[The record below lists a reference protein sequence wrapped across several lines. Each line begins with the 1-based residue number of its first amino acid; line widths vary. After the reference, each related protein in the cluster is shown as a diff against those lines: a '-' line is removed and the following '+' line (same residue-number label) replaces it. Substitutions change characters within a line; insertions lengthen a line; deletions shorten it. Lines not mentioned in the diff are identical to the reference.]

1 MEMLNK
7 LALRNAKRSFRDY
20 LIYLMT
26 MIFTAALMFSFDSM
40 IFSDD
45 INKLCS
51 EAGMMGAMLGLA
63 TFFIVLIIIW
73 LVHYMMKFMA
83 EKRSREFATYLLL
96 GFHKKQIARL
106 FLKEMLLLGLAA
118 FIIGL
123 LPGLFLQ
130 QLITTLIYAIVQA
143 EYTIHIQWNMGTFF
157 MTAGIFFGSYIL
169 AMFRSSRR
177 FKKMNIR
184 EMMYLDR
191 QNEELKNG
199 NRSGKQWMF
208 FVSLFIIL
216 LFGWLLYFGHFNE
229 WNVYPMIA
237 ALMASVYFL
246 YMGLSAFLISYIRK
260 GKAGVYTGA
269 NIFLLRQLASKV
281 KTMQFTLGTLTILF
295 MVALVG
301 VSDALMLNQFQNTQ
315 AQEKYPFDV
324 CIYSEQT
331 NHEFKDEKELIEKY
345 AQITNSLIYNIYQ
358 DNTGTCWQYL
368 VEQLPETD
376 SSYYFQYDTYIRL
389 SDYNSLRQMLGLK
402 PVSLT
407 GNQYLIQTKKRLK
420 KTWIPFTEKPLKIQN
435 ADYTCAGIY
444 TEPFEQSG
452 HNGADYLLVVPDDLT
467 VFMTPYY
474 SLMAAEI
481 KGSLPDTLYDQVL
494 AQRGIETNNDSY
506 EEIDN
511 YIDNLDRG
519 TGSDAIYISDKL
531 VFLKDNDTKEMKF
544 LLSTLIFPLF
554 YVGLVF
560 LCVALTVL
568 AVQQLSDSGKYKY
581 RYQLLG
587 KLGMRAKE
595 LNQVIFRQLVIYYIC
610 PFAGAVLLS
619 GGIVGFISHNFV
631 KYSGIQAPSW
641 SYFGLALLLFGGVYL
656 IYFIATYIEFKR
668 NIMSAQKTPEV
679 E

>member
-1 MEMLNK
+1 MLNK

-20 LIYLMT
+20 LIYLLT

-45 INKLCS
+45 VKKLCS

-63 TFFIVLIIIW
+63 TFFIVLIMIW

-118 FIIGL
+118 FFIGL

-130 QLITTLIYAIVQA
+130 QVITTLIYAIVQA
-143 EYTIHIQWNMGTFF
+143 DYTIRIRWNMGTFF
-157 MTAGIFFGSYIL
+157 MTAGIFFGSYVL
-169 AMFRSSRR
+169 AMFRSNRR

-199 NRSGKQWMF
+199 NNTGKQWMF
-208 FVSLFIIL
+208 FASLIL
-216 LFGWLLYFGHFNE
+216 IVLFGWMLYFGHFNQ
-229 WNVYPMIA
+229 WNVYPMIG
-237 ALMASVYFL
+237 ALIASVYFL
-246 YMGLSAFLISYIRK
+246 YIGLSAFLISCIRK
-260 GKAGVYTGA
+260 GKAVVYRGA

-295 MVALVG
+295 MAALVG

-315 AQEKYPFDV
+315 AEEKYPFDV
-324 CIYSEQT
+324 CIYSE
-331 NHEFKDEKELIEKY
+331 HPGYDFSKEKALTEKY
-345 AQITNSLIYNIYQ
+345 ARITDFVAYDIYQ
-358 DNTGTCWQYL
+358 NNTNACSRYL
-368 VEQLPETD
+368 VEQLSQTD
-376 SSYYFQYDTYIRL
+376 SSYYFKYDTYIRL
-389 SDYNSLRQMLGLK
+389 SDYNRLREMLRLE
-402 PVSLT
+402 PVSLEPD
-407 GNQYLIQTKKRLK
+407 QYLIHTKKRLK
-420 KTWIPFTEKPLKIQN
+420 KTMAAFCAKPLKIQN
-435 ADYTCAGIY
+435 TDYTCAGIY

-452 HNGADYLLVVPDDLT
+452 HNGADYLLVVPDET
-467 VFMTPYY
+467 AASMTPYY
-474 SLMAAEI
+474 SLMAASI
-481 KGSLPDTLYDQVL
+481 KGSLPDDFYDQVL
-494 AQRGIETNNDSY
+494 SMRGIHMTNDSY
-506 EEIDN
+506 EELDD
-511 YIDNLDRG
+511 YIDSLDRE

-531 VFLKDNDTKEMKF
+531 VFLKENDTREMKF

-587 KLGMRAKE
+587 KLGMRSKE
-595 LNQVIFRQLVIYYIC
+595 LNQIVFRQLVIYYLC

-619 GGIVGFISHNFV
+619 GGIVGYISHNFV
-631 KYSGIQAPSW
+631 KYSGIQTPSW

-668 NIMSAQKTPEV
+668 NIMSAQKMPDV

>member
-1 MEMLNK
+1 MGMLNK

-20 LIYLMT
+20 LIYLLT

-45 INKLCS
+45 VKKLCS

-63 TFFIVLIIIW
+63 TFFIVLIMIW

-118 FIIGL
+118 FFIGL

-130 QLITTLIYAIVQA
+130 QVITTLIYAIVQA
-143 EYTIHIQWNMGTFF
+143 DYTIRIRWNMGTFF
-157 MTAGIFFGSYIL
+157 MTAGIFFGSYVL
-169 AMFRSSRR
+169 AMFRSNRR

-199 NRSGKQWMF
+199 NNTGKQWMF
-208 FVSLFIIL
+208 FASLIL
-216 LFGWLLYFGHFNE
+216 IVLFGWMLYFGHFNQ
-229 WNVYPMIA
+229 WNVYPMIG
-237 ALMASVYFL
+237 ALIASVYFL
-246 YMGLSAFLISYIRK
+246 YIGLSAFLISCIRK
-260 GKAGVYTGA
+260 GKAVVYRGA

-295 MVALVG
+295 MAALVG

-315 AQEKYPFDV
+315 AEEKYPFDV
-324 CIYSEQT
+324 CIYSE
-331 NHEFKDEKELIEKY
+331 HPGYDFSKEKALTEKY
-345 AQITNSLIYNIYQ
+345 ARITDFVAYDIYQ
-358 DNTGTCWQYL
+358 NNTNACSRYL
-368 VEQLPETD
+368 VEQLSQTD
-376 SSYYFQYDTYIRL
+376 SSYYFKYDTYIRL
-389 SDYNSLRQMLGLK
+389 SDYNRLREMLRLE
-402 PVSLT
+402 PVSLEPD
-407 GNQYLIQTKKRLK
+407 QYLIHTKKRLK
-420 KTWIPFTEKPLKIQN
+420 KTMAAFCAKPLKIQN
-435 ADYTCAGIY
+435 TDYTCAGIY

-452 HNGADYLLVVPDDLT
+452 HNGADYLLVVPDET
-467 VFMTPYY
+467 AASMTPYY
-474 SLMAAEI
+474 SLMAASI
-481 KGSLPDTLYDQVL
+481 KGSLPDDFYDQVL
-494 AQRGIETNNDSY
+494 SMRGIHMTNDSY
-506 EEIDN
+506 EELDD
-511 YIDNLDRG
+511 YIDSLDRE

-531 VFLKDNDTKEMKF
+531 VFLKENDTREMKF

-587 KLGMRAKE
+587 KLGMRSKE
-595 LNQVIFRQLVIYYIC
+595 LNQIVFRQLVIYYLC

-619 GGIVGFISHNFV
+619 GGIVGYISHNFV
-631 KYSGIQAPSW
+631 KYSGIQTPSW
-641 SYFGLALLLFGGVYL
+641 SYFGLALLLLGGVYL

-668 NIMSAQKTPEV
+668 NIMSAQKMPDV

>member
-1 MEMLNK
+1 
-7 LALRNAKRSFRDY
+7 
-20 LIYLMT
+20 
-26 MIFTAALMFSFDSM
+26 
-40 IFSDD
+40 
-45 INKLCS
+45 
-51 EAGMMGAMLGLA
+51 
-63 TFFIVLIIIW
+63 
-73 LVHYMMKFMA
+73 
-83 EKRSREFATYLLL
+83 
-96 GFHKKQIARL
+96 
-106 FLKEMLLLGLAA
+106 
-118 FIIGL
+118 
-123 LPGLFLQ
+123 
-130 QLITTLIYAIVQA
+130 
-143 EYTIHIQWNMGTFF
+143 
-157 MTAGIFFGSYIL
+157 
-169 AMFRSSRR
+169 
-177 FKKMNIR
+177 
-184 EMMYLDR
+184 
-191 QNEELKNG
+191 
-199 NRSGKQWMF
+199 
-208 FVSLFIIL
+208 
-216 LFGWLLYFGHFNE
+216 
-229 WNVYPMIA
+229 MIA

-345 AQITNSLIYNIYQ
+345 AQITNSLVYNIYQ
-358 DNTGTCWQYL
+358 DNTGTCRQYL

>member
-1 MEMLNK
+1 M
-7 LALRNAKRSFRDY
+7 
-20 LIYLMT
+20 
-26 MIFTAALMFSFDSM
+26 
-40 IFSDD
+40 
-45 INKLCS
+45 
-51 EAGMMGAMLGLA
+51 
-63 TFFIVLIIIW
+63 
-73 LVHYMMKFMA
+73 
-83 EKRSREFATYLLL
+83 
-96 GFHKKQIARL
+96 
-106 FLKEMLLLGLAA
+106 
-118 FIIGL
+118 
-123 LPGLFLQ
+123 
-130 QLITTLIYAIVQA
+130 
-143 EYTIHIQWNMGTFF
+143 
-157 MTAGIFFGSYIL
+157 
-169 AMFRSSRR
+169 
-177 FKKMNIR
+177 
-184 EMMYLDR
+184 
-191 QNEELKNG
+191 
-199 NRSGKQWMF
+199 
-208 FVSLFIIL
+208 
-216 LFGWLLYFGHFNE
+216 
-229 WNVYPMIA
+229 
-237 ALMASVYFL
+237 
-246 YMGLSAFLISYIRK
+246 
-260 GKAGVYTGA
+260 
-269 NIFLLRQLASKV
+269 
-281 KTMQFTLGTLTILF
+281 
-295 MVALVG
+295 
-301 VSDALMLNQFQNTQ
+301 
-315 AQEKYPFDV
+315 
-324 CIYSEQT
+324 
-331 NHEFKDEKELIEKY
+331 
-345 AQITNSLIYNIYQ
+345 
-358 DNTGTCWQYL
+358 
-368 VEQLPETD
+368 EQLPETD

-444 TEPFEQSG
+444 TEAFEQSG
-452 HNGADYLLVVPDDLT
+452 HNGADYLLVVPDDST

-595 LNQVIFRQLVIYYIC
+595 LNQVIFRQLFIYYIC